1 VNKTTW
7 VDTTKWDIKQTNVK
21 AAVSRAIKEMI
32 DWALPDLYKAVV
44 QNVSA
49 PGSPYP
55 LVVGPRGGRYRQR
68 GAQTNAGTLPVPI
81 VWGQLR
87 RSIQWKRFT
96 PLMAAVFSDGNIA
109 DYNVHVHYGAPQ
121 KKMKARPFV
130 DDASKQRK
138 PAYTNRF
145 KYEIQFAARKYGL
158 T

>member
-1 VNKTTW
+1 VPNKTTW

-21 AAVSRAIKEMI
+21 AAVSRAITEMI

-87 RSIQWKRFT
+87 KSIQWKRFT
-96 PLMAAVFSDGNIA
+96 PVMAAVFSDGNIA
-109 DYNVHVHYGAPQ
+109 NYNVYVHDGTA
-121 KKMKARPFV
+121 KMRPRRFV
-130 DDASKQRK
+130 SDTAKERK

-158 T
+158 S